1 MYAVRKTAG
10 QVEVFLE
17 QPLVYTYDP

>member
-17 QPLVYTYDP
+17 QPLVYAYDP